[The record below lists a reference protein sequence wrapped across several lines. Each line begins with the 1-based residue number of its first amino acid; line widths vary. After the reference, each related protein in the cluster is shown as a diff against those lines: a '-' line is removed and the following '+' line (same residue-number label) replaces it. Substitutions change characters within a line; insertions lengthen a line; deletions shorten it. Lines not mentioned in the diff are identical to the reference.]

1 MDRRLVMLV
10 GILIGTLVASA
21 PVRAALPFVRVA
33 SVLHYWETTSLT
45 RTREGLAVRTLQ
57 PYLGSLREECLQQR
71 FTWTLLSASV
81 SGSYL
86 EAIPTDPAERQFLPN
101 VRIAIDTQ
109 GLPQSVE
116 IGQLKLA
123 VRDLARA
130 KMAQVASRESISP
143 VSDIVRVSFNADEEA
158 RLATPVDA
166 RLREVISLW
175 AAASQSAKAMRVSFQ
190 RIDYDSAIEVE
201 THATGEFVFSAPF
214 QGLYQSQSSPAQ
226 GVTASTRSGLNGKRF
241 VRLAGEDVMLVWNG
255 KNLTQV
261 HSAAKSYEVFE
272 RPGTPREVLGAGSFD
287 AVWQTLIAPQS
298 ALPMVAGLEEK
309 ELRTNYEWR
318 LVADDK
324 SSLILRGTPVNGPDA
339 SLYSSV
345 QVVIDPASF
354 RTQATRIIDIAGS
367 KETMHQF
374 TDRVVSNDPAA
385 LGEWLPDLSQYRRAN
400 EVLGVE
406 AVPGVEDDQ
415 SFPPPPPFE

>member
-1 MDRRLVMLV
+1 MDRRLGMLL
-10 GILIGTLVASA
+10 GILVGTLVASA
-21 PVRAALPFVRVA
+21 PVRAALPYVRVV

-71 FTWTLLSASV
+71 FTWTFRSA
-81 SGSYL
+81 SYL

-101 VRIAIDTQ
+101 MRIAIDAQ

-123 VRDLARA
+123 VRDLVRA
-130 KMAQVASRESISP
+130 KIAQMSARESSSP
-143 VSDIVRVSFNADEEA
+143 VSDIVRVSFNPDEEA
-158 RLATPVDA
+158 SLAAPVDS
-166 RLREVISLW
+166 RVRQVITRW
-175 AAASQSAKAMRVSFQ
+175 VAASQSAPAVRASFQ
-190 RIDYDSAIEVE
+190 RFVYDSAIEVE
-201 THATGEFVFSAPF
+201 THATGEFVFCAPH
-214 QGLYQSQSSPAQ
+214 QGLYQSLSSPPT
-226 GVTASTRSGLNGKRF
+226 GASAGTRIGLNGQRY
-241 VRLAGEDVMLVWNG
+241 VRLTGEDVLLVWNG
-255 KNLTQV
+255 KDLTQV
-261 HSAAKSYEVFE
+261 NSSAKSYEVFE

-287 AVWQTLIAPQS
+287 AVWQTLIAPQT

-309 ELRTNYEWR
+309 ELLTNYAWE

-354 RTQATRIIDIAGS
+354 RTQATRIIDVAGS

-374 TDRVVSNDPAA
+374 TYRVVSKDPAA
-385 LGEWLPDLSQYRRAN
+385 LGEWLPDLTQYRQAG
-400 EVLGVE
+400 EIPGVEVE

-415 SFPPPPPFE
+415 TVPPPPSE